1 MTSIFKIG
9 SIDIQGFHNNAIFDL
24 SNPLNRDDGFKSW
37 VCLKEA
43 FAARRISLDTVDLFD
58 QSQSKPDFELHLDC
72 RKTTS
77 ANKSYLVMLES
88 HLIKPLNANPALWSQ
103 YDKIFTWRDDLLD
116 GNRFIKINYPQEIQI
131 PAVDGWQKRHQLC
144 CLIAGNK
151 SLARF
156 DKRDLYVERVKTI
169 EWFEHNAK
177 NDLALYG
184 SDWDIP
190 RIGRGFC
197 AKVLRVI
204 FKKLKHVLPFKKLY
218 CFKGRI
224 LSKSD
229 ALLKSKFNI
238 CYENVAD
245 LPGYITEKIFD
256 SFFYG
261 CVPVYWGAS
270 NITQYIPAN
279 CFIDRKQFKNTAEMY
294 AFLNKVTEPEY
305 IEYQRNIVRFL
316 QSDQAQKFSTA
327 TFVNTIV
334 DTVTQDLEHLT

>member
-1 MTSIFKIG
+1 MNNQHYKG
-9 SIDIQGFHNNAIFDL
+9 SIDIQGFSDNAIFDL
-24 SNPLNRDDGFKSW
+24 NNPLNRDDGFKSW
-37 VCLKEA
+37 ISLREA
-43 FAARRISLDTVDLFD
+43 FSAHDISLDTAD
-58 QSQSKPDFELHLDC
+58 QFINSAHADFELHLDC
-72 RKTTS
+72 RPTTH
-77 ANKSYLVMLES
+77 AIKSYLLMLES
-88 HLIKPLNANPALWSQ
+88 HLIKPLNAKPTLWQ
-103 YDKIFTWRDDLLD
+103 RYNKVFTWRDDLVD
-116 GNRFIKINYPQEIQI
+116 GKQFIKINYPQQICIPEI
-131 PAVDGWQKRHQLC
+131 DGWQQRQQLC

-151 SLARF
+151 SLARS
-156 DKRDLYVERVKTI
+156 DNRDLYVERIKTI
-169 EWFEHNAK
+169 QWFEKHAK
-177 NDLALYG
+177 DALNLYG
-184 SDWDIP
+184 TDWDLP
-190 RIGRGFC
+190 MIGHGFTG
-197 AKVLRVI
+197 KVLRVL
-204 FKKLKHVLPFKKLY
+204 FKKLKRVRPFKKLQTY
-218 CFKGRI
+218 KGKLDR
-224 LSKSD
+224 KSD
-229 ALLKSKFNI
+229 ALLTTKFNI

-294 AFLNKVTEPEY
+294 AFLNTVTETEY